1 MSIVNDE
8 ARDDNLSEH
17 EGLEAPSKT
26 PSKNSALN
34 VKAAEMPSEQKEMV
48 FALVEGEALTEV
60 PKDLYIPPDALEI
73 FLETFEGPLDLLLYL
88 IKREN
93 LDILEINVADITDQ
107 YMAYVELM
115 ESSQFELAAEYLVM
129 AAMLAEIKSKILL
142 PRDEEEVEEVDP
154 RMELIRRLQEY
165 ERYKQAAEN
174 IDTLPRLDRDLHFAK
189 AALPVIE
196 KVQPDPVVDLNEV
209 LLALSNVLRRADRFG
224 HHHIQLETLSTREK
238 MSDILSNLSSNDFT
252 PLTSLLNKQEGRL
265 GVVVTF
271 LAIMELMKDALIEI
285 VQTDSLAR
293 STLNLEAKKVGD
305 FDNKV
310 KMIIEG
316 LLLAASRPLNLSEIA
331 QVFDADERPDKKE
344 LKKIIEVIEADCSD
358 RGFELQEVASGYRFQ
373 VKQEL
378 SSWVGKLWDERPP
391 RYTRAL
397 LEILALIAYK
407 QPITRGDIE
416 EIRGVSVS
424 PNIIRTLI
432 DREWVRVVGHRDV
445 PGRPAMFA
453 TTKTFLD
460 YFNLKSLQDLPP
472 LSEIKELDNSD
483 SELSL
488 DEELSQSRI
497 LDMPDVDDSEGDF
510 LTLSEDELL
519 AEEEA
524 INLSKKPLDEIL
536 GVEEPDEPP
545 STDKFEVDFEKEALS
560 NVVELPVS
568 EKIDEPELNK
578 MLIPL
583 IVITTQTHK

>member
-1 MSIVNDE
+1 M
-8 ARDDNLSEH
+8 
-17 EGLEAPSKT
+17 
-26 PSKNSALN
+26 
-34 VKAAEMPSEQKEMV
+34 
-48 FALVEGEALTEV
+48 
-60 PKDLYIPPDALEI
+60 
-73 FLETFEGPLDLLLYL
+73 
-88 IKREN
+88 
-93 LDILEINVADITDQ
+93 
-107 YMAYVELM
+107 
-115 ESSQFELAAEYLVM
+115 
-129 AAMLAEIKSKILL
+129 
-142 PRDEEEVEEVDP
+142 
-154 RMELIRRLQEY
+154 
-165 ERYKQAAEN
+165 
-174 IDTLPRLDRDLHFAK
+174 
-189 AALPVIE
+189 
-196 KVQPDPVVDLNEV
+196 
-209 LLALSNVLRRADRFG
+209 
-224 HHHIQLETLSTREK
+224 
-238 MSDILSNLSSNDFT
+238 
-252 PLTSLLNKQEGRL
+252 
-265 GVVVTF
+265 
-271 LAIMELMKDALIEI
+271 
-285 VQTDSLAR
+285 
-293 STLNLEAKKVGD
+293 GD

-331 QVFDADERPDKKE
+331 QVFDEDERPDKKE

-373 VKQEL
+373 VKHEL

-497 LDMPDVDDSEGDF
+497 IDMPDVDDSEGDF

-545 STDKFEVDFEKEALS
+545 STDKFGPEFEKEDLS

-568 EKIDEPELNK
+568 EKTDEPDSQQ
-578 MLIPL
+578 
-583 IVITTQTHK
+583 IVDSIDNDYNSDA

>member
-1 MSIVNDE
+1 M
-8 ARDDNLSEH
+8 
-17 EGLEAPSKT
+17 
-26 PSKNSALN
+26 
-34 VKAAEMPSEQKEMV
+34 
-48 FALVEGEALTEV
+48 
-60 PKDLYIPPDALEI
+60 
-73 FLETFEGPLDLLLYL
+73 
-88 IKREN
+88 
-93 LDILEINVADITDQ
+93 
-107 YMAYVELM
+107 
-115 ESSQFELAAEYLVM
+115 
-129 AAMLAEIKSKILL
+129 
-142 PRDEEEVEEVDP
+142 
-154 RMELIRRLQEY
+154 
-165 ERYKQAAEN
+165 
-174 IDTLPRLDRDLHFAK
+174 
-189 AALPVIE
+189 
-196 KVQPDPVVDLNEV
+196 
-209 LLALSNVLRRADRFG
+209 
-224 HHHIQLETLSTREK
+224 
-238 MSDILSNLSSNDFT
+238 
-252 PLTSLLNKQEGRL
+252 
-265 GVVVTF
+265 
-271 LAIMELMKDALIEI
+271 
-285 VQTDSLAR
+285 
-293 STLNLEAKKVGD
+293 GD
-305 FDNKV
+305 FDNKL

-331 QVFDADERPDKKE
+331 QVFDEDERPDKKE

-536 GVEEPDEPP
+536 GVEEADEPP
-545 STDKFEVDFEKEALS
+545 STDKFGPEFEKEDLS
-560 NVVELPVS
+560 NVVDLPVS
-568 EKIDEPELNK
+568 EKIDEPELRQDVDSIDNDYNSDA
-578 MLIPL
+578 
-583 IVITTQTHK
+583 

>member
-1 MSIVNDE
+1 M
-8 ARDDNLSEH
+8 
-17 EGLEAPSKT
+17 
-26 PSKNSALN
+26 
-34 VKAAEMPSEQKEMV
+34 
-48 FALVEGEALTEV
+48 
-60 PKDLYIPPDALEI
+60 
-73 FLETFEGPLDLLLYL
+73 
-88 IKREN
+88 
-93 LDILEINVADITDQ
+93 
-107 YMAYVELM
+107 
-115 ESSQFELAAEYLVM
+115 
-129 AAMLAEIKSKILL
+129 
-142 PRDEEEVEEVDP
+142 
-154 RMELIRRLQEY
+154 
-165 ERYKQAAEN
+165 
-174 IDTLPRLDRDLHFAK
+174 
-189 AALPVIE
+189 
-196 KVQPDPVVDLNEV
+196 
-209 LLALSNVLRRADRFG
+209 
-224 HHHIQLETLSTREK
+224 
-238 MSDILSNLSSNDFT
+238 
-252 PLTSLLNKQEGRL
+252 
-265 GVVVTF
+265 
-271 LAIMELMKDALIEI
+271 
-285 VQTDSLAR
+285 
-293 STLNLEAKKVGD
+293 GD

-331 QVFDADERPDKKE
+331 QVFDEDERPDKKE

-397 LEILALIAYK
+397 LEILALIVYK

-483 SELSL
+483 SELNL
-488 DEELSQSRI
+488 NEELSQSRI
-497 LDMPDVDDSEGDF
+497 LDMPNVDDSEGDF

-545 STDKFEVDFEKEALS
+545 STDKFGPEFEKEDLS

-568 EKIDEPELNK
+568 EKTDEPDSQQDVDSIDNDYNSDA
-578 MLIPL
+578 
-583 IVITTQTHK
+583 

>member
-1 MSIVNDE
+1 M
-8 ARDDNLSEH
+8 
-17 EGLEAPSKT
+17 
-26 PSKNSALN
+26 
-34 VKAAEMPSEQKEMV
+34 
-48 FALVEGEALTEV
+48 
-60 PKDLYIPPDALEI
+60 
-73 FLETFEGPLDLLLYL
+73 
-88 IKREN
+88 
-93 LDILEINVADITDQ
+93 
-107 YMAYVELM
+107 
-115 ESSQFELAAEYLVM
+115 
-129 AAMLAEIKSKILL
+129 
-142 PRDEEEVEEVDP
+142 
-154 RMELIRRLQEY
+154 
-165 ERYKQAAEN
+165 
-174 IDTLPRLDRDLHFAK
+174 
-189 AALPVIE
+189 
-196 KVQPDPVVDLNEV
+196 
-209 LLALSNVLRRADRFG
+209 
-224 HHHIQLETLSTREK
+224 
-238 MSDILSNLSSNDFT
+238 
-252 PLTSLLNKQEGRL
+252 
-265 GVVVTF
+265 
-271 LAIMELMKDALIEI
+271 
-285 VQTDSLAR
+285 
-293 STLNLEAKKVGD
+293 GD

-331 QVFDADERPDKKE
+331 QVFDEDERPDKKE
-344 LKKIIEVIEADCSD
+344 IKKIIEIIEADCSD

-545 STDKFEVDFEKEALS
+545 STDKFGPEFEKKDLS

-568 EKIDEPELNK
+568 EKTDKPESQQDVDSIDNDYNSDA
-578 MLIPL
+578 
-583 IVITTQTHK
+583 